1 MTLEHKK
8 YEIIQ
13 QTILSKQE
21 DFINAIDEV
30 VKNFTKP
37 KFRLDLSKHRNIE
50 PFVDLDK
57 IKSER
62 PPIPFDMEEF
72 IAEANELE
80 WEQSIDELLA
90 DLD

>member
-1 MTLEHKK
+1 MTLEHRK
-8 YEIIQ
+8 YKIIQ
-13 QTILSKQE
+13 QIILSKQE

-30 VKNFTKP
+30 VKRFTKTE
-37 KFRLDLSKHRNIE
+37 FQLDLSKHQNIE

-62 PPIPFDMEEF
+62 PPVDFNMEEF

-80 WEQSIDELLA
+80 WEQSIEELLA

>member
-13 QTILSKQE
+13 QIILSKRE

-30 VKNFTKP
+30 VKSFTKAE
-37 KFRLDLSKHRNIE
+37 FQLDLSKHQNIE
-50 PFVDLDK
+50 PFVNLDK

-62 PPIPFDMEEF
+62 PPVDLDMDAF

-80 WEQSIDELLA
+80 WEQSIEELLA